1 MPKDKKV
8 FDNLVPL
15 PDLNDIDQILERET
29 AKRRKA
35 KSKMS
40 GGGGGRDSAFS
51 SRTGRRNSEVEL
63 ADRLEPDI
71 RDFWNPEWE
80 IGRPDWSLPFDA
92 ANVVVGGVDSE
103 SLALRQSGDLSDV
116 LKRIEERFKR
126 ENEATNVNHMF
137 YRN

>member
-1 MPKDKKV
+1 MG
-8 FDNLVPL
+8 
-15 PDLNDIDQILERET
+15 RET

-40 GGGGGRDSAFS
+40 GGGGGGRDSAFS

-71 RDFWNPEWE
+71 LDFWDPEWE